1 MNTRLKIICILF
13 GFAYFYIIGEHIV
26 TEDIADFMTGFNE
39 GRTLVKEQET
49 ENQEKK
55 IEGLDT
61 HFFSVIPKNGFGSFP
76 TSFVNLKNSSFILA
90 NVGSFR
96 AKVANPIKLPIGLVV
111 ARGFSLF
118 FSFFVLFLF
127 IYIPIQTYKTIR
139 SVIKNEIFEIKT
151 IHRIRRIGYTLLLI
165 FGFSV
170 YYSFVDYAT
179 SKALISLEDY
189 KIVFSMK
196 EDYTFLLF
204 GFVTLLFAE
213 ILKMSHTM
221 KEENDL
227 TV

>member
-39 GRTLVKEQET
+39 GRSSAKDFWGK
-49 ENQEKK
+49 NEKK
-55 IEGLDT
+55 EIVGADT
-61 HFFSVIPKNGFGSFP
+61 YFFSAKPQNGLGSFP

-96 AKVANPIKLPIGLVV
+96 AKVANPIKLPIGLIV
-111 ARGFSLF
+111 ARGFALF
-118 FSFFVLFLF
+118 FSFFVLILF

-189 KIVFSMK
+189 KIVFSLK

-204 GFVTLLFAE
+204 GLVTLLFAE
-213 ILKMSHTM
+213 ILKMSHTI
-221 KEENDL
+221 KAENDL